1 MANTILKKNS
11 KVGGTAVLSIIY
23 RTYKPYYVPRII
35 QTGWYCQEGW
45 TQRSRQWKRERARN
59 RPAPMCPNDFDKGVN
74 PVLGRRDSLVS
85 RWPCCH
91 STGTGKI
98 MSLIYTSRLA
108 WKPTEWTMGLNRKW
122 KTVELLENKRTSSGF
137 SKQWALTRTKM
148 WFIKGKI
155 NNYTSSKSYT
165 FALWKTPFIGGK
177 DKLYSGRNLLQTAH
191 LTEN

>member
-1 MANTILKKNS
+1 MEIPWRVIRGRTHTRTNTSYRYFFKDICKLSLNLYSNTGPRVANTILKKNS

-108 WKPTEWTMGLNRKW
+108 
-122 KTVELLENKRTSSGF
+122 
-137 SKQWALTRTKM
+137 
-148 WFIKGKI
+148 
-155 NNYTSSKSYT
+155 
-165 FALWKTPFIGGK
+165 
-177 DKLYSGRNLLQTAH
+177 
-191 LTEN
+191 